1 LILFALNLIDM
12 LCERIFKSNFSTAII
27 VIRLVLLHLLLL
39 LLLPEHHYQTYAIK
53 LTPEDIIRSD
63 EPDYKTSLDVDD
75 FADNFFVE
83 DVDLRKLGFNVPEDP
98 LLKAGKFEGDI
109 AGFAGSNQQS
119 FQRNPTGV
127 AHSAVRD
134 SWHRWRDRSI
144 PYVLSSRYGLYSRK
158 VIAKAMDDFHKKTCL
173 RFVPR
178 DKEKHRDYVYIEPVD
193 GCFSMVGRMGGE
205 QPLSLDA
212 GCMEHGIII
221 HELMHTAGFFHEQSR
236 TDRDQYIQIIWK
248 NIVPYNEDQFQKY
261 DYRSLDTLGVGY
273 DYGSIMHY
281 GPYAFSRNGQ
291 RTIHA
296 LKPGGELMGQR
307 RGFSKSDLLKLN
319 KLYDCDE
326 NWLTNSGR
334 YTSARPRPSTTTT
347 TLPVTTA
354 RPVVEVNCDN
364 KRWECY
370 LWKWMNHCTSN
381 PEFMRKNCRKACNWC
396 QGDPDPEVKSTAPPT
411 HCEDLN
417 GHCKKWSETG
427 FCNRVGYLH
436 FMAATCAKS
445 CNKCSS
451 ADSATASNDYDDAVN
466 SNTELEDEP
475 VEEQHHRNQNRQQEK
490 RCADSEGF
498 AKRCSQ
504 YANWGMCNDRNAEF
518 MQKVCSKSCN
528 LCKTSILKHT
538 WP

>member
-12 LCERIFKSNFSTAII
+12 LCERIFKSNFSTAFI

-39 LLLPEHHYQTYAIK
+39 LPAHHYQTYAIK

-109 AGFAGSNQQS
+109 AGFAGSKQQS

-261 DYRSLDTLGVGY
+261 DYRSIDTLGVGY

-307 RGFSKSDLLKLN
+307 RGFSESDLLKLN

-326 NWLTNSGR
+326 NWLTNSGS

-396 QGDPDPEVKSTAPPT
+396 QGDPDPEVKSTTPPT

-490 RCADSEGF
+490 PCTDSEGF
-498 AKRCSQ
+498 AKRCNQ

-518 MQKVCSKSCN
+518 MQKVCPKSCN
-528 LCKTSILKHT
+528 FCKTSILKHS